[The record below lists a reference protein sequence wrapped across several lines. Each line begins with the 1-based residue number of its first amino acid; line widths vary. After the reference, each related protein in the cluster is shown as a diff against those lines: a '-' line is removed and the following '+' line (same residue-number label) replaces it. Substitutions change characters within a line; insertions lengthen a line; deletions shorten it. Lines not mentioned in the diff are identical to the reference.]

1 MTETKENKGR
11 IRKRLLLKL
20 DVKPINAREACR
32 LKSFSTTSVSAHSY
46 LLAAAGRASNTSLG
60 ILRQIILL
68 PLCIYAFA
76 FSLGNPTEAFAICV
90 NDNRS
95 QVSLEDASRI
105 ITQAMHP
112 SATHEDTT
120 QFLKILPCY
129 ENLYIVEGDLLL
141 KESQVED
148 YLHQVRSRKTRSES
162 KDLRRRP
169 GELVVASR
177 DGKPSY
183 LKTLSERGLTFSI
196 DLKSF
201 IDNAARLD
209 EEQASA
215 PVEDS
220 MLNSIASNLCAGKP
234 DSRSKAI
241 SWASDYFLVV
251 EHFCQASR
259 QWQDLC
265 KECGISFTYVPELD
279 TAPSREKGT
288 FVVRRYKGSTAPS
301 FIVLAFFPEEEDRR
315 YVDVSNSFFNTPH
328 DQTGLFRHELGHI
341 LGYMHEEVNKT
352 QGCIEQGG
360 NWIELTPYNPNSV
373 MHSFCAGK
381 ARMDF
386 KFQTSD
392 KVGHKRL
399 YGNSAPPP
407 QKRGTPHT
415 HANHSGCDFKTGA
428 SPTIPRDTTCKVH
441 YRSHRGPIDHHMIAA
456 SVPQFSL
463 TLFPAS
469 RKVGV
474 ARPQYTQLVQHRSGA
489 NKTSKTLRPSA
500 EESPANS
507 RQSQRH
513 PVDPRSFFEACN
525 KKQKL
530 PLDVGDYAL
539 LTFHQDERWF
549 GRERTTSA
557 SSRVVNVHIF
567 DVPLQYHRD
576 IERAVQ
582 EVIETPGTDSWSNIQ
597 AEALASLNPNQT
609 RLLCKENEERNFD
622 LRAHSTHMAGIIA
635 GQIRLIG
642 LSPTS
647 RIASYKL
654 SEYDKQPPPDHFFQ
668 ELELF
673 NSDGRKHLVLL
684 AGNLTPSTSQ
694 PSADKPQEDLNPLT
708 NAFTRHNV
716 LVVAAVAHNT
726 NGDDF
731 VLLDPYDPKNLPSNL
746 GLLDNVIV
754 VTACVNC
761 KDLKKASLLP
771 SMYIARQ
778 DHLIHLAAPGD
789 RIPGLTYLDDY
800 SVAGGSSQAAAYV
813 AGVAALMM
821 THHPDFYTRPDLV
834 KSRLITSASP
844 HLLTPINVSGGIVDP
859 SLATLPPDTSWLKV
873 KGDPEYKPIDI
884 HSWCMPI
891 IKLIDESRMDS
902 LEGINQSTA
911 DILRIKRGPKTDS
924 GKSTWFV
931 WRKVREVNQKQFR
944 STIIRGRP
952 MLVSLGSNGSP
963 YNRKFI
969 KLEPENEKRELALE
983 QIDDIF
989 LKGTNGI
996 GNVSSCSAG

>member
-1 MTETKENKGR
+1 MKS
-11 IRKRLLLKL
+11 LLFKL
-20 DVKPINAREACR
+20 DVEFINARIACR
-32 LKSFSTTSVSAHSY
+32 LDSSATTSVSVLTY
-46 LLAAAGRASNTSLG
+46 VLLVACRAGSTSLYT
-60 ILRQIILL
+60 LRQSIFLSIFV
-68 PLCIYAFA
+68 YGFV
-76 FSLGNPTEAFAICV
+76 FSLANPIEAFAICID
-90 NDNRS
+90 DNRTK
-95 QVSLEDASRI
+95 VSLEQASRI
-105 ITQAMHP
+105 ITHATHP
-112 SATHEDTT
+112 SATQEDTT

-129 ENLYIVEGDLLL
+129 GNLYIVEGDLLL

-148 YLHQVRSRKTRSES
+148 YLNQVRSRKARSER
-162 KDLRRRP
+162 KALRRSP

-183 LKTLSERGLTFSI
+183 LKTPGERKLTFSI

-201 IDNAARLD
+201 VDNAARLD
-209 EEQASA
+209 EEQTSA

-220 MLNSIASNLCAGKP
+220 TLNSIASNLCAEKP
-234 DSRSKAI
+234 DSLSKSI
-241 SWASDYFLVV
+241 SWARDYFVVV
-251 EHFCQASR
+251 EHFCKASR

-265 KECGISFTYVPELD
+265 KECGISFTYVPKLN

-288 FVVRRYKGSTAPS
+288 FVVRRYKGSTVPS
-301 FIVLAFFPEEEDRR
+301 FIVLAFFPEEEGRR
-315 YVDVSNSFFNTPH
+315 YVDVSNSFFNTAH

-341 LGYMHEEVNKT
+341 LGYLHEEVNKT
-352 QGCIEQGG
+352 QGCIELDG

-386 KFQTSD
+386 KFQESD
-392 KVGHKRL
+392 KVGHKLL
-399 YGNSAPPP
+399 YGNSIPPP
-407 QKRGTPHT
+407 QKKGMPHT
-415 HANHSGCDFKTGA
+415 HANHFECDLNTGA
-428 SPTIPRDTTCKVH
+428 SPTILRDTTCKVY
-441 YRSHRGPIDHHMIAA
+441 YRSKRGHHRGPIDHYMIAA
-456 SVPQFSL
+456 SVPQFRHTLL
-463 TLFPAS
+463 TAS
-469 RKVGV
+469 REVGV
-474 ARPQYTQLVQHRSGA
+474 AHPQNTQLVQHRSGA
-489 NKTSKTLRPSA
+489 NRTSKTLSPSA
-500 EESPANS
+500 EESRPNL
-507 RQSQRH
+507 RRSQRRL
-513 PVDPRSFFEACN
+513 VDPRSFFEACN

-530 PLDVGDYAL
+530 PLEVGDYAL
-539 LTFHQDERWF
+539 LTFHQNERWF
-549 GRERTTSA
+549 GTKRTTSA
-557 SSRVVNVHIF
+557 SNRVVNVHIF

-609 RLLCKENEERNFD
+609 RLLCKEDEERTFD
-622 LRAHSTHMAGIIA
+622 QRAHSTHMAGIIA
-635 GQIRLIG
+635 SQIRLIG

-654 SEYDKQPPPDHFFQ
+654 SEYDKEPPPDHFFH
-668 ELELF
+668 ELDLF

-684 AGNLTPSTSQ
+684 AAKLIPSTSQ
-694 PSADKPQEDLNPLT
+694 PHADKSPEELNPLA

-716 LVVAAVAHNT
+716 LVVAANAHNQ

-761 KDLKKASLLP
+761 KDLKRASLLP

-821 THHPDFYTRPDLV
+821 THYPDFYTRPDLV

-844 HLLTPINVSGGIVDP
+844 HLLTPINISGGIVDP
-859 SLATLPPDTSWLKV
+859 SLATLRPDASWLKV
-873 KGDPEYKPIDI
+873 KGDAEYRQIDI
-884 HSWCMPI
+884 HSWCTPL
-891 IKLIDESRMDS
+891 IKLVDQVRLDS
-902 LEGINQSTA
+902 QEGINQSTA

-944 STIIRGRP
+944 SAIIRGRP

-963 YNRKFI
+963 YNRKFVEVE
-969 KLEPENEKRELALE
+969 LENEKRELALE

-989 LKGTNGI
+989 VKGTNGI
-996 GNVSSCSAG
+996 GNVSSSCSTG